1 MVYRPATEEEVEYIQ
16 KNGKHRIIVFG
27 AGKRISPIF
36 GEVDKPATSI
46 VVDEEDKDFYMVYDT
61 GTGDPDPDHGGGIPM
76 RLDFIYKG
84 KVGHIGVYCDLSTLE
99 NGKTHMAYNV
109 VEYSYRIADK
119 EQKRMARE
127 KVFKGLIS
135 YEKHLDKHDQI
146 QEFSIYSYRVREWDN
161 FE

>member
-1 MVYRPATEEEVEYIQ
+1 MKMVYRPATEEEVEYIES
-16 KNGKHRIIVFG
+16 KSRN
-27 AGKRISPIF
+27 IF
-36 GEVDKPATSI
+36 VENERVLVDFEGEMLIPATSI

-135 YEKHLDKHDQI
+135 YDKHLDKHDQI

-161 FE
+161 